1 MREII
6 IKKDMKKKALFTA
19 VLALAAAP
27 LFESGAQAQ
36 IVMTMEQAL
45 EYSAQNNPDLIN
57 SRMSMERYEQ
67 NLIAQRASLKSRFSL
82 NLQPL
87 TYSQSRQFDS
97 RYSDWYTNRSL
108 SSSGTFSISQPII
121 WTDATLSL
129 NNNLSWQNNE
139 SSIGGITNSNRAFS
153 NSLYLSLTQPI
164 FTYNRT
170 KMNMR
175 QIEMNYENARISYAL
190 QLLNVERNITS
201 QFYSLFTS
209 QQNLEISEKELENAE
224 KNFNIIKD
232 KVEADLI
239 TKDEYYQAELNLAQS
254 RSSLENQR
262 VSLEN
267 AKDNFKQALG
277 IPLDQ
282 DIMVVCDIEAEPVFV
297 DQAKALESATTTRLE
312 LRQREISRE
321 QQEMSMIQ
329 VKDNDS
335 FSGNISLS
343 LGVMGDDPDFPNIY
357 DNPTNNPRVAISFS
371 VPIFDWGARKARI
384 KAAEIERKMFELSA
398 EEELKSIEMNVRS
411 TCRSLDNLLGQISIA
426 EQSQK
431 NAQLTYD
438 LNEERYR
445 NGELTGMQMN
455 QFQTQLSNSKM
466 SYTQA
471 IINYK
476 VQLLNLKILTLY
488 DFEKDEPVVPITY
501 DSNKK

>member
-1 MREII
+1 MTVV
-6 IKKDMKKKALFTA
+6 MALTTA
-19 VLALAAAP
+19 SVPGTDAR
-27 LFESGAQAQ
+27 AQ
-36 IVMTMEQAL
+36 IVLTMEDAL
-45 EYSAQNNPDLIN
+45 EYSSLHNPDLIN

-67 NLIAQRASLKSRFSL
+67 NLIAQKASLKSRFSL
-82 NLQPL
+82 NLQPI
-87 TYSQSRQFDS
+87 TFSQSRQFDN
-97 RYSDWYTNRSL
+97 RFSDWYTNRSL

-129 NNNLSWQNNE
+129 NNSLSWQRNE
-139 SSIGGITNSNRAFS
+139 SSINGGTSNQAFS

-170 KMNMR
+170 KMNLR

-201 QFYSLFTS
+201 QFYSLFMS
-209 QQNLEISEKELENAE
+209 QQNLEISESELENAE

-232 KVEADLI
+232 KVEADLV

-277 IPLDQ
+277 IPLDE
-282 DIMVVCDIEAEPVFV
+282 DIRVVCDVEAEPVLVSF
-297 DQAKALESATTTRLE
+297 DKALESATTTRLE

-343 LGVMGDDPDFPNIY
+343 LGVMGDDPDFPHIY
-357 DNPTNNPRVAISFS
+357 DNPTNNPRVSVSFS

-411 TCRSLDNLLGQISIA
+411 TCRSLDNLLGQIAIA

-476 VQLLNLKILTLY
+476 VQLLNIKILTLY
-488 DFEKDEPVVPITY
+488 DFEKDAPVVPITY
-501 DSNKK
+501 DRNNK

>member
-1 MREII
+1 M
-6 IKKDMKKKALFTA
+6 IKRTLLITA
-19 VLALAAAP
+19 VMALAALPA
-27 LFESGAQAQ
+27 FETGASAQ
-36 IVMTMEQAL
+36 IVLTMEQAL
-45 EYSAQNNPDLIN
+45 EYSAQHNPDLIN

-82 NLQPL
+82 NLQPIS
-87 TYSQSRQFDS
+87 YSQSRQFDS

-129 NNNLSWQNNE
+129 NNSLSWQNNE
-139 SSIGGITNSNRAFS
+139 SSIGGTTNSNRAFS
-153 NSLYLSLTQPI
+153 NSLYLSLNQPL

-190 QLLNVERNITS
+190 QMLNVERNITS
-201 QFYSLFTS
+201 QFYSLFMS
-209 QQNLEISEKELENAE
+209 QQNLEISESELENAE
-224 KNFNIIKD
+224 RNFNIIKD
-232 KVEADLI
+232 KVEADLT

-277 IPLDQ
+277 IPLEE
-282 DIMVVCDIEAEPVFV
+282 DIRVVCDIEADPVYV
-297 DQAKALESATTTRLE
+297 DPERALESAMSSRLE

-321 QQEMSMIQ
+321 QQEMSMVQ

-335 FSGNISLS
+335 FSGNLSLS
-343 LGVMGDDPDFPNIY
+343 LGIMGDDPEFPHIY
-357 DNPTNNPRVAISFS
+357 DNPTNNPRVAVSFS

-411 TCRSLDNLLGQISIA
+411 TCRSLDNLIGQISIA
-426 EQSQK
+426 EQSQR

-445 NGELTGMQMN
+445 NGELTGLQMN
-455 QFQTQLSNSKM
+455 QFQNQLSNSKM

-476 VQLLNLKILTLY
+476 VQLLNIKILTLY

-501 DSNKK
+501 EQKNN

>member
-1 MREII
+1 
-6 IKKDMKKKALFTA
+6 MKKKKTALMTA
-19 VLALAAAP
+19 VLALAASA
-27 LFESGAQAQ
+27 FGTGTQAQ
-36 IVMTMEQAL
+36 IIMTMEQAL
-45 EYSAQNNPDLIN
+45 EYSAEHNPDLIN

-67 NLIAQRASLKSRFSL
+67 NLIAQKASLKSRFSL

-87 TYSQSRQFDS
+87 SYSQSRQFDS
-97 RYSDWYTNRSL
+97 RFSDWYTNRSL

-139 SSIGGITNSNRAFS
+139 SSVGGNTNSNRAFS
-153 NSLYLSLTQPI
+153 NSLYLSLNQPI

-170 KMNMR
+170 KMNLR

-201 QFYSLFTS
+201 QFYSLFMA

-232 KVEADLI
+232 KVEADLV
-239 TKDEYYQAELNLAQS
+239 TKDEYYQAQVNLAQS

-267 AKDNFKQALG
+267 SKDNFKQALG
-277 IPLDQ
+277 IPLEE
-282 DIMVVCDIEAEPVFV
+282 DIVVVCDVEADPVFV
-297 DQAKALESATTTRLE
+297 DFDKALESATTTRLE
-312 LRQREISRE
+312 LRQRQISRE

-329 VKDNDS
+329 IKDNDS

-343 LGVMGDDPDFPNIY
+343 VGVMGDDPQFPHIY

-384 KAAEIERKMFELSA
+384 KAAEIERKMFELNA
-398 EEELKSIEMNVRS
+398 EEELKSIEINVRS

-426 EQSQK
+426 EQSEK

-466 SYTQA
+466 SHMQA

-476 VQLLNLKILTLY
+476 VQLLNIKILTLY

-501 DSNKK
+501 EKDDSKKSKK

>member
-1 MREII
+1 
-6 IKKDMKKKALFTA
+6 MKKRKTVIGA
-19 VLALAAAP
+19 VLALAVTW
-27 LFESGAQAQ
+27 LFATDAQAQ
-36 IVMTMEQAL
+36 IVMTMEEAL
-45 EYSAQNNPDLIN
+45 QYSAEHNPDLIN

-82 NLQPL
+82 NLTPVS
-87 TYSQSRQFDS
+87 YSQSRQFDS
-97 RYSDWYTNRSL
+97 RFSDWYTNRSL

-129 NNNLSWQNNE
+129 NNSLSWQNNQ
-139 SSIGGITNSNRAFS
+139 STIGGTTNSNRAFS
-153 NSLYLSLTQPI
+153 NSLYLSLTQPL

-190 QLLNVERNITS
+190 QRLNVERNITS
-201 QFYSLFTS
+201 QFYSLFMS
-209 QQNLEISEKELENAE
+209 QQNLAISESELENAE
-224 KNFNIIKD
+224 RNFNIIKD
-232 KVEADLI
+232 KVEADLT

-267 AKDNFKQALG
+267 AKDNFKQVLG
-277 IPLDQ
+277 IPLEE
-282 DIMVVCDIEAEPVFV
+282 DIIVVCDIEAEPVYV
-297 DQAKALESATTTRLE
+297 DFDKALESAMTTRLE
-312 LRQREISRE
+312 LRQRQISRE
-321 QQEMSMIQ
+321 QQEMSLIQ

-335 FSGNISLS
+335 FNGSISLS
-343 LGVMGDDPDFPNIY
+343 LGIMGDNPEFNHLY
-357 DNPTNNPRVAISFS
+357 DNPTNNPRVSVSFS
-371 VPIFDWGARKARI
+371 VPLYDWGARKARI
-384 KAAEIERKMFELSA
+384 KAAEIGKQIFELNA

-411 TCRSLDNLLGQISIA
+411 TCRSLDNLVGQISIA
-426 EQSQK
+426 EQSQR

-445 NGELTGMQMN
+445 NGELTGLQMN
-455 QFQTQLSNSKM
+455 QFQNQLSNSKM

-476 VQLLNLKILTLY
+476 VQLLNIKVLTLY
-488 DFEKDEPVVPITY
+488 DFEKDEPVVPIVY
-501 DSNKK
+501 EQSNEKNKKK

>member
-1 MREII
+1 M
-6 IKKDMKKKALFTA
+6 TA
-19 VLALAAAP
+19 VMALTTASVPRTDAR
-27 LFESGAQAQ
+27 AQ
-36 IVMTMEQAL
+36 IVLTMEDAL
-45 EYSAQNNPDLIN
+45 EYSSLHNPDLIN

-67 NLIAQRASLKSRFSL
+67 NLIAQKASLKSRFSL
-82 NLQPL
+82 NLQPI
-87 TYSQSRQFDS
+87 TFSQSRQFDN
-97 RYSDWYTNRSL
+97 RFSDWYTNRSL

-129 NNNLSWQNNE
+129 NNSLSWQRNE
-139 SSIGGITNSNRAFS
+139 SSINGGTSNQAFS

-170 KMNMR
+170 KMNLR

-201 QFYSLFTS
+201 QFYSLFMS
-209 QQNLEISEKELENAE
+209 QQNLEISESELENAE

-232 KVEADLI
+232 KVEADLV

-277 IPLDQ
+277 IPLDE
-282 DIMVVCDIEAEPVFV
+282 DIRVVCDVEAEPVLVSF
-297 DQAKALESATTTRLE
+297 DKALESATTTRLE

-343 LGVMGDDPDFPNIY
+343 LGVMGDDPDFPHIY
-357 DNPTNNPRVAISFS
+357 DNPTNNPRVSVSFS

-411 TCRSLDNLLGQISIA
+411 TCRSLDNLLGQIAIA

-476 VQLLNLKILTLY
+476 VQLLNIKILTLY

-501 DSNKK
+501 EENNKKKK

>member
-1 MREII
+1 M
-6 IKKDMKKKALFTA
+6 IKQKLFVTA
-19 VLALAAAP
+19 VMGLAAA
-27 LFESGAQAQ
+27 LVFETGAQAQ

-45 EYSAQNNPDLIN
+45 EYSAEHNPDLIN

-82 NLQPL
+82 NLEPFS
-87 TYSQSRQFDS
+87 YSQSRQFDS

-129 NNNLSWQNNE
+129 NNSLSWQINE
-139 SSIGGITNSNRAFS
+139 SAIGGTTNSNRAFS
-153 NSLYLSLTQPI
+153 NRLYLSLNQPI

-190 QLLNVERNITS
+190 QMLNVERNITS
-201 QFYSLFTS
+201 QFYSLFMS
-209 QQNLEISEKELENAE
+209 QQNLEISESELENAE
-224 KNFNIIKD
+224 RNFNIIKD
-232 KVEADLI
+232 KVEADLT

-267 AKDNFKQALG
+267 AKDNFKQVLG
-277 IPLDQ
+277 IPLDE
-282 DIMVVCDIEAEPVFV
+282 DIIVVCDIEAEPVYV
-297 DQAKALESATTTRLE
+297 DPEKALESAMSSRLE

-321 QQEMSMIQ
+321 QQEMSMVQ

-343 LGVMGDDPDFPNIY
+343 LGIMGDDPEFNHMY

-398 EEELKSIEMNVRS
+398 DEELKSIEMNVRS
-411 TCRSLDNLLGQISIA
+411 TCRSLDNLVGQISIA
-426 EQSQK
+426 EQSQR

-445 NGELTGMQMN
+445 NGELTGLQMN
-455 QFQTQLSNSKM
+455 QFQNQLSNSKM

-476 VQLLNLKILTLY
+476 VQLLNIKILTLY
-488 DFEKDEPVVPITY
+488 DFEKDAPVVPMTY
-501 DSNKK
+501 DQNENK

>member
-1 MREII
+1 M
-6 IKKDMKKKALFTA
+6 IKRDLFKKA
-19 VLALAAAP
+19 VLVLAAATA
-27 LFESGAQAQ
+27 FETGAQAQ

-45 EYSAQNNPDLIN
+45 EYSAQHNPDLIN

-67 NLIAQRASLKSRFSL
+67 NLIAQKASLKSRFSL
-82 NLQPL
+82 NLEPL
-87 TYSQSRQFDS
+87 SYSQSRQFDS

-129 NNNLSWQNNE
+129 NNSLSWQNNE
-139 SSIGGITNSNRAFS
+139 SSIGGNTNSNRAFS
-153 NSLYLSLTQPI
+153 NRLYLSLTQPI
-164 FTYNRT
+164 FTYNKT

-190 QLLNVERNITS
+190 QMLNVERNITS
-201 QFYSLFTS
+201 QFYSLFVS
-209 QQNLEISEKELENAE
+209 QQNLAISESELENAE

-232 KVEADLI
+232 KVEADLV

-277 IPLDQ
+277 IPLEE
-282 DIMVVCDIEAEPVFV
+282 DIIVVCDIEADPVYV
-297 DQAKALESATTTRLE
+297 DINKALESATTTRLE
-312 LRQREISRE
+312 LRQRQISRE
-321 QQEMSMIQ
+321 QQEMSMVQ

-335 FSGNISLS
+335 FNGNISLS
-343 LGVMGDDPDFPNIY
+343 LGIMGDSEDFNHVY
-357 DNPTNNPRVAISFS
+357 DNPTNNPRIAISFS

-476 VQLLNLKILTLY
+476 VQLLNIKILTLY

-501 DSNKK
+501 EETKDKKKK

>member
-1 MREII
+1 M
-6 IKKDMKKKALFTA
+6 IKKKHLLITA
-19 VLALAAAP
+19 VLAFTSATA
-27 LFESGAQAQ
+27 FETGARAQ
-36 IVMTMEQAL
+36 MVLTMEQAL
-45 EYSAQNNPDLIN
+45 EYSAEHNPDLIN

-67 NLIAQRASLKSRFSL
+67 NLIAQKASLKSRFSL
-82 NLQPL
+82 NLEPFS
-87 TYSQSRQFDS
+87 YSQSRQFDS

-129 NNNLSWQNNE
+129 NNSLSWQNNE
-139 SSIGGITNSNRAFS
+139 STVGGNTNTNRAFS
-153 NSLYLSLTQPI
+153 NRLYLSLNQPI

-190 QLLNVERNITS
+190 QMLNVERNITS
-201 QFYSLFTS
+201 QFYSLFMS
-209 QQNLEISEKELENAE
+209 QQNLAISESELENDE
-224 KNFNIIKD
+224 RNFNIIKD
-232 KVEADLI
+232 KVEADLT

-277 IPLDQ
+277 IPLDE
-282 DIMVVCDIEAEPVFV
+282 DIIVVCDIEAEPVFV
-297 DQAKALESATTTRLE
+297 DPEKALESAMSYRLE

-343 LGVMGDDPDFPNIY
+343 LGIMGDDPEFNHMY
-357 DNPTNNPRVAISFS
+357 DNPTNNPRVAVSFS

-411 TCRSLDNLLGQISIA
+411 TCRSLDNLVGQISIA
-426 EQSQK
+426 EQSQR

-445 NGELTGMQMN
+445 NGELMGLQMSQGQN
-455 QFQTQLSNSKM
+455 QL
-466 SYTQA
+466 
-471 IINYK
+471 
-476 VQLLNLKILTLY
+476 
-488 DFEKDEPVVPITY
+488 
-501 DSNKK
+501 

>member
-1 MREII
+1 M
-6 IKKDMKKKALFTA
+6 IKKTLLITAL
-19 VLALAAAP
+19 LALGPA
-27 LFESGAQAQ
+27 FHTGARAQ

-45 EYSAQNNPDLIN
+45 AYSAEHNPDLIN

-82 NLQPL
+82 NLSPL

-129 NNNLSWQNNE
+129 NNSLSWQDNE
-139 SSIGGITNSNRAFS
+139 STIGGTTNNNRSFSNRL
-153 NSLYLSLTQPI
+153 NLSLNQPI

-190 QLLNVERNITS
+190 QMLNVERNITS
-201 QFYSLFTS
+201 QFYNLFMA
-209 QQNLEISEKELENAE
+209 QQNLEIRESELANAE
-224 KNFNIIKD
+224 RNFNIIKD
-232 KVEADLI
+232 KVEADLA
-239 TKDEYYQAELNLAQS
+239 TKDEYYQAEVNLAQS
-254 RSSLENQR
+254 RSTVENQR
-262 VSLEN
+262 VNLEN
-267 AKDNFKQALG
+267 SKDNFKQSLG
-277 IPLDQ
+277 IPLDE
-282 DIMVVCDIEAEPVFV
+282 DIKVECDVEAIAVLVNF
-297 DQAKALESATTTRLE
+297 DKALQSAMSSRLE

-343 LGVMGDDPDFPNIY
+343 LGIMGDDPSFPNIY
-357 DNPTNNPRVAISFS
+357 DNPTNNPRVAVTFS
-371 VPIFDWGARKARI
+371 VPLYDWGARKARI
-384 KAAEIERKMFELSA
+384 KAAEIERKMFELNA
-398 EEELKSIEMNVRS
+398 EEELKSIEMNLRS
-411 TCRSLDNLLGQISIA
+411 TCRSLDNLLNQISIA

-431 NAQLTYD
+431 NAQMTYD

-476 VQLLNLKILTLY
+476 VQLLNIKILTLY

-501 DSNKK
+501 EQNNNKK

>member
-1 MREII
+1 MTRKRFLI
-6 IKKDMKKKALFTA
+6 TA
-19 VLALAAAP
+19 VLLASVP
-27 LFESGAQAQ
+27 VFYTGAQAQ
-36 IVMTMEQAL
+36 IIMTMEQAL
-45 EYSAQNNPDLIN
+45 QYSEEHNPDLIN

-82 NLQPL
+82 NLTPVS
-87 TYSQSRQFDS
+87 YSQSRQFDS
-97 RYSDWYTNRSL
+97 RFSDWYTNRSL

-129 NNNLSWQNNE
+129 NNSLSWQNNE
-139 SSIGGITNSNRAFS
+139 STISGTTNSNRAFS
-153 NSLYLSLTQPI
+153 NSLYLSLNQPI

-170 KMNMR
+170 KMNLR

-201 QFYSLFTS
+201 QFYSLFTA

-224 KNFNIIKD
+224 KNFNIIND
-232 KVEADLI
+232 KVEADLV

-267 AKDNFKQALG
+267 SKDNFKQALG
-277 IPLDQ
+277 IPLEE
-282 DIMVVCDIEAEPVFV
+282 DIMVVCDIEAEPVYV
-297 DQAKALESATTTRLE
+297 DFEKALESATTTRLE
-312 LRQREISRE
+312 LRQRQISRE

-343 LGVMGDDPDFPNIY
+343 VGIMGDDPELPHVY
-357 DNPTNNPRVAISFS
+357 DNPTNNPRVAVTFS

-476 VQLLNLKILTLY
+476 VQLLNIKILTLY

-501 DSNKK
+501 EQSTDKKK

>member
-1 MREII
+1 
-6 IKKDMKKKALFTA
+6 MKKKKTALMTA
-19 VLALAAAP
+19 VLALAASV
-27 LFESGAQAQ
+27 FGTGTQAQ
-36 IVMTMEQAL
+36 IIMTMEQAL
-45 EYSAQNNPDLIN
+45 EYSAEHNPDLIN

-67 NLIAQRASLKSRFSL
+67 NLIAQKASLKSRFSL

-87 TYSQSRQFDS
+87 SYSQSRQFDS
-97 RYSDWYTNRSL
+97 RFSDWYTNRSL

-139 SSIGGITNSNRAFS
+139 SSVGGNTNSNRAFS
-153 NSLYLSLTQPI
+153 NSLYLSLNQPI

-170 KMNMR
+170 KMNLR

-201 QFYSLFTS
+201 QFYSLFMA

-232 KVEADLI
+232 KVEADLV
-239 TKDEYYQAELNLAQS
+239 TKDEYYQAQVNLAQS

-267 AKDNFKQALG
+267 SKDNFKQALG
-277 IPLDQ
+277 IPLEE
-282 DIMVVCDIEAEPVFV
+282 DIVVVCDVEADPVFV
-297 DQAKALESATTTRLE
+297 DFDKALESATTTRLE
-312 LRQREISRE
+312 LRQRQISRE

-329 VKDNDS
+329 IKDNDS

-343 LGVMGDDPDFPNIY
+343 VGVMGDDPQFPHIY

-384 KAAEIERKMFELSA
+384 KAAEIERKMFELNA
-398 EEELKSIEMNVRS
+398 EEELKSIEINVRS

-426 EQSQK
+426 EQSEK

-466 SYTQA
+466 SHMQA

-476 VQLLNLKILTLY
+476 VQLLNIKILTLY

-501 DSNKK
+501 EKDDSKKSKK

>member
-1 MREII
+1 M
-6 IKKDMKKKALFTA
+6 IKRHLLKTA
-19 VLALAAAP
+19 VLVFTAATA
-27 LFESGAQAQ
+27 FGTGAQAQ

-45 EYSAQNNPDLIN
+45 EYSAQHNPDLIN

-67 NLIAQRASLKSRFSL
+67 NLIAQKASLKSRFSL
-82 NLQPL
+82 NLEPL
-87 TYSQSRQFDS
+87 SYSQSRQFDS

-129 NNNLSWQNNE
+129 NNSLSWQNNE
-139 SSIGGITNSNRAFS
+139 SSIGGNTNSNRAFS
-153 NSLYLSLTQPI
+153 NRLYLSLTQPI
-164 FTYNRT
+164 FTYNKT

-190 QLLNVERNITS
+190 QMLNVERNITS
-201 QFYSLFTS
+201 QFYSLFVS
-209 QQNLEISEKELENAE
+209 QQNLAISESELENAE

-232 KVEADLI
+232 KVDADLV

-277 IPLDQ
+277 IPLEE
-282 DIMVVCDIEAEPVFV
+282 DIIVVCDIEADPVYV
-297 DQAKALESATTTRLE
+297 DINKALESATTTRLE
-312 LRQREISRE
+312 LRQRQISRE
-321 QQEMSMIQ
+321 QQEMSMVQ

-343 LGVMGDDPDFPNIY
+343 LGIMGDSEDFNHVY

-488 DFEKDEPVVPITY
+488 DFEKDEPVAPMTY
-501 DSNKK
+501 EQNNDKKKK

>member
-121 WTDATLSL
+121 WTDAT
-129 NNNLSWQNNE
+129 SWQNNE

>member
-1 MREII
+1 M
-6 IKKDMKKKALFTA
+6 
-19 VLALAAAP
+19 
-27 LFESGAQAQ
+27 
-36 IVMTMEQAL
+36 
-45 EYSAQNNPDLIN
+45 
-57 SRMSMERYEQ
+57 
-67 NLIAQRASLKSRFSL
+67 NL
-82 NLQPL
+82 
-87 TYSQSRQFDS
+87 
-97 RYSDWYTNRSL
+97 
-108 SSSGTFSISQPII
+108 
-121 WTDATLSL
+121 
-129 NNNLSWQNNE
+129 
-139 SSIGGITNSNRAFS
+139 
-153 NSLYLSLTQPI
+153 
-164 FTYNRT
+164 
-170 KMNMR
+170 R

-201 QFYSLFTS
+201 QFYNLFVA
-209 QQNLEISEKELENAE
+209 QQNLAISESELENAE

-232 KVEADLI
+232 KVEADLV

-267 AKDNFKQALG
+267 SKDNFKQTLG
-277 IPLDQ
+277 IPLDE
-282 DIMVVCDIEAEPVFV
+282 DIMVVCDIEAEPVIV
-297 DQAKALESATTTRLE
+297 DFNKALESATTTRLE
-312 LRQREISRE
+312 LRQRQISRE
-321 QQEMSMIQ
+321 NQEMSMIQ

-343 LGVMGDDPDFPNIY
+343 LGVMGDDTDFNHLY
-357 DNPTNNPRVAISFS
+357 DNPTNNPRVSISFS

-384 KAAEIERKMFELSA
+384 KAQEIGRKMFELSA
-398 EEELKSIEMNVRS
+398 DEELKSIEMNVRS
-411 TCRSLDNLLGQISIA
+411 TCRSLDNLVEQISIA
-426 EQSQK
+426 EQSQR

-488 DFEKDEPVVPITY
+488 DFEKNEPVTPITY
-501 DSNKK
+501 EQNKDKKKK

>member
-1 MREII
+1 M
-6 IKKDMKKKALFTA
+6 TA
-19 VLALAAAP
+19 VMALTTASVPGTDAR
-27 LFESGAQAQ
+27 AQ
-36 IVMTMEQAL
+36 IVLTMEDAL
-45 EYSAQNNPDLIN
+45 EYSSLHNPDLIN

-67 NLIAQRASLKSRFSL
+67 NLIAQKASLKSRFSL
-82 NLQPL
+82 NLQPI
-87 TYSQSRQFDS
+87 TFSQSRQFDN
-97 RYSDWYTNRSL
+97 RFSDWYTNRSL

-129 NNNLSWQNNE
+129 NNSLSWQRNE
-139 SSIGGITNSNRAFS
+139 SSINGGTSNQAFS

-170 KMNMR
+170 KMNLR

-201 QFYSLFTS
+201 QFYSLFMS
-209 QQNLEISEKELENAE
+209 QQNLEISESELENAE

-232 KVEADLI
+232 KVEADLV

-277 IPLDQ
+277 IPLDE
-282 DIMVVCDIEAEPVFV
+282 DIRVVCDVEAEPVLVSF
-297 DQAKALESATTTRLE
+297 DKALESATTTRLE

-343 LGVMGDDPDFPNIY
+343 LGVMGDDPDFPHIY
-357 DNPTNNPRVAISFS
+357 DNPTNNPRVSVSFS

-411 TCRSLDNLLGQISIA
+411 TCRSLDNLLGQIAIA

-476 VQLLNLKILTLY
+476 VQLLNIKILTLY
-488 DFEKDEPVVPITY
+488 DFEKDAPVVPITY
-501 DSNKK
+501 DRNNK

>member
-1 MREII
+1 M
-6 IKKDMKKKALFTA
+6 IKKQSLITA
-19 VLALAAAP
+19 IVVLGLTAS
-27 LFESGAQAQ
+27 FGTGAKAQ
-36 IVMTMEQAL
+36 IVLTMEQAL
-45 EYSAQNNPDLIN
+45 EYSAEHNPELKN

-67 NLIAQRASLKSRFSL
+67 NLIAQKASLKSRFSL

-87 TYSQSRQFDS
+87 SYSQSRQFDS

-129 NNNLSWQNNE
+129 NNNLSWQSNE
-139 SSIGGITNSNRAFS
+139 STVGGKTNTNRAFS
-153 NSLYLSLTQPI
+153 NSLYLSLNQPL

-190 QLLNVERNITS
+190 QRLNVERNITS
-201 QFYSLFTS
+201 QFYSLFMS
-209 QQNLEISEKELENAE
+209 QQNLAISESELENAE
-224 KNFNIIKD
+224 RNFNIIKD
-232 KVEADLI
+232 KVEADLT

-267 AKDNFKQALG
+267 AKDNFKQVLG
-277 IPLDQ
+277 IPLEE
-282 DIMVVCDIEAEPVFV
+282 DIVVVCDIEAEPVIV
-297 DQAKALESATTTRLE
+297 DFDKALESALTTRLE
-312 LRQREISRE
+312 LRQRQISRE

-343 LGVMGDDPDFPNIY
+343 LGIMGDDPEFNHVY
-357 DNPTNNPRVAISFS
+357 DNPTNNPRVSVSFS
-371 VPIFDWGARKARI
+371 VPLYDWGARKARI
-384 KAAEIERKMFELSA
+384 KAAEIERNMFELSA

-411 TCRSLDNLLGQISIA
+411 TCRSLDNLVGQISIA
-426 EQSQK
+426 EQSQR

-445 NGELTGMQMN
+445 NGELTGLQMN
-455 QFQTQLSNSKM
+455 QFQNQLSNSKM

-476 VQLLNLKILTLY
+476 VQLLNIKILTLY
-488 DFEKDEPVVPITY
+488 DFEKNEPVVPITY
-501 DSNKK
+501 EQSNKKNKKK

>member
-1 MREII
+1 MTRL
-6 IKKDMKKKALFTA
+6 KLLFAT
-19 VLALAAAP
+19 VIALAPVMKA
-27 LFESGAQAQ
+27 GAQEQ

-45 EYSAQNNPDLIN
+45 EYSAEHNPDLIN

-82 NLQPL
+82 NLEPL
-87 TYSQSRQFDS
+87 SYSQSRQFDS

-129 NNNLSWQNNE
+129 NNSLSWQDNE
-139 SSIGGITNSNRAFS
+139 STIGGKTNSNKAFS
-153 NSLYLSLTQPI
+153 NRLYLSLNQPI

-190 QLLNVERNITS
+190 QMLNVERNITS
-201 QFYSLFTS
+201 QFYSLFMS
-209 QQNLEISEKELENAE
+209 QQNLEISESELENAE
-224 KNFNIIKD
+224 RNFNIIKD
-232 KVEADLI
+232 KVEADI
-239 TKDEYYQAELNLAQS
+239 ATKDEYYQAELNLAQS

-277 IPLDQ
+277 IPLEA
-282 DIMVVCDIEAEPVFV
+282 DIRVVCDVDADPVYV
-297 DQAKALESATTTRLE
+297 DFEKALESATTTRLE
-312 LRQREISRE
+312 LRQRQISRE

-343 LGVMGDDPDFPNIY
+343 LGIMGDDPSFPNIY

-398 EEELKSIEMNVRS
+398 EEELKSIEMNV
-411 TCRSLDNLLGQISIA
+411 
-426 EQSQK
+426 
-431 NAQLTYD
+431 
-438 LNEERYR
+438 
-445 NGELTGMQMN
+445 
-455 QFQTQLSNSKM
+455 
-466 SYTQA
+466 
-471 IINYK
+471 
-476 VQLLNLKILTLY
+476 
-488 DFEKDEPVVPITY
+488 
-501 DSNKK
+501 

>member
-1 MREII
+1 MR
-6 IKKDMKKKALFTA
+6 KRFLKTA
-19 VLALAAAP
+19 VLALSA
-27 LFESGAQAQ
+27 LTVFETGSGAQ
-36 IVMTMEQAL
+36 IVLTMEQAL
-45 EYSAQNNPDLIN
+45 EYSAQHNPDLIN
-57 SRMSMERYEQ
+57 SRLSMEQYEQ
-67 NLIAQRASLKSRFSL
+67 NLIAQKASLKSRFSL

-129 NNNLSWQNNE
+129 NNSLSWQNNE
-139 SSIGGITNSNRAFS
+139 SSIAGKTNSNRAFS

-170 KMNMR
+170 KMNLR

-201 QFYSLFTS
+201 QFYNLFVA
-209 QQNLEISEKELENAE
+209 QQNLAISESELENAE

-232 KVEADLI
+232 KVEADLV

-267 AKDNFKQALG
+267 SKDNFKQTLG
-277 IPLDQ
+277 IPLDE
-282 DIMVVCDIEAEPVFV
+282 DIMVVCDIEAEPVIV
-297 DQAKALESATTTRLE
+297 DFNKALESATTTRLE
-312 LRQREISRE
+312 LRQRQISRE
-321 QQEMSMIQ
+321 NQEMTMIQ

-343 LGVMGDDPDFPNIY
+343 LGVMGDDTDFNHLY
-357 DNPTNNPRVAISFS
+357 DNPTNNPRVSISFS

-384 KAAEIERKMFELSA
+384 KAQEIGRKMFELSA
-398 EEELKSIEMNVRS
+398 DEELKSIEMNVRS
-411 TCRSLDNLLGQISIA
+411 TCRSLDNLVEQISIA
-426 EQSQK
+426 EQSQR

-488 DFEKDEPVVPITY
+488 DFEKNEPVTPITY
-501 DSNKK
+501 EQNKDKKKK

>member
-1 MREII
+1 MTAI
-6 IKKDMKKKALFTA
+6 MALTTA
-19 VLALAAAP
+19 SVPGTDAR
-27 LFESGAQAQ
+27 AQ
-36 IVMTMEQAL
+36 IVLTMEDAL
-45 EYSAQNNPDLIN
+45 EYSSLHNPDLIN

-67 NLIAQRASLKSRFSL
+67 NLIAQKASLKSRFSL
-82 NLQPL
+82 NLQPI
-87 TYSQSRQFDS
+87 TFSQSRQFDN
-97 RYSDWYTNRSL
+97 RFSDWYTNRSL

-129 NNNLSWQNNE
+129 NNSLSWQRNE
-139 SSIGGITNSNRAFS
+139 SSINGGTSNQAFS

-170 KMNMR
+170 KMNLR

-201 QFYSLFTS
+201 QFYSLFMS
-209 QQNLEISEKELENAE
+209 QQNLEISESELENAE

-232 KVEADLI
+232 KVEADLV

-277 IPLDQ
+277 IPLDE
-282 DIMVVCDIEAEPVFV
+282 DIRVVCDVEAEPVLVSF
-297 DQAKALESATTTRLE
+297 DKALESATTTRLE

-343 LGVMGDDPDFPNIY
+343 LGVMGDDPDFPHIY
-357 DNPTNNPRVAISFS
+357 DNPTNNPRVSVSFS

-411 TCRSLDNLLGQISIA
+411 TCRSLDNLLGQIAIA

-476 VQLLNLKILTLY
+476 VQLLNIKILTLY
-488 DFEKDEPVVPITY
+488 DFEKDAPVVPITY
-501 DSNKK
+501 DRNNK

>member
-1 MREII
+1 M
-6 IKKDMKKKALFTA
+6 IKKKLLITA
-19 VLALAAAP
+19 ILAIG
-27 LFESGAQAQ
+27 GAQAFDSGACAQ
-36 IVMTMEQAL
+36 IVLTMEQAL
-45 EYSAQNNPDLIN
+45 EYCAEHNPDLIN
-57 SRMSMERYEQ
+57 SRLSMERYEQ

-82 NLQPL
+82 NLEPIS
-87 TYSQSRQFDS
+87 YSQSRQFDS

-108 SSSGTFSISQPII
+108 SSSGTFSVSQPII

-129 NNNLSWQNNE
+129 NNSLSWQNNE
-139 SSIGGITNSNRAFS
+139 STIGGTTNSNRAFS
-153 NSLYLSLTQPI
+153 NRLYLSLTQPI

-190 QLLNVERNITS
+190 QMLNVERNITS
-201 QFYSLFTS
+201 QFYSLFMS
-209 QQNLEISEKELENAE
+209 QQNLEISELELENAE

-232 KVEADLI
+232 KVDADLV

-267 AKDNFKQALG
+267 SKDNFKQALG
-277 IPLDQ
+277 IPLEE
-282 DIMVVCDIEAEPVFV
+282 DIRVVCDVEAEPVYV
-297 DQAKALESATTTRLE
+297 DFDKALESATTTRLE
-312 LRQREISRE
+312 LRQRQISRE
-321 QQEMSMIQ
+321 QQEMSMVQ

-343 LGVMGDDPDFPNIY
+343 LGIMGDDPEFPHIY
-357 DNPTNNPRVAISFS
+357 DNPTNNPRVAVSFS

-455 QFQTQLSNSKM
+455 QFQNQLSNSKM

-476 VQLLNLKILTLY
+476 VQLLNIKILTLY
-488 DFEKDEPVVPITY
+488 DFEKDEPVVPMTY
-501 DSNKK
+501 EQSTEKNKKK

>member
-1 MREII
+1 MR
-6 IKKDMKKKALFTA
+6 KRFLRTA
-19 VLALAAAP
+19 VLALAA
-27 LFESGAQAQ
+27 LTVFETGSRAQ
-36 IVMTMEQAL
+36 IVLTMEQAL
-45 EYSAQNNPDLIN
+45 EYSAQHNPDLIN
-57 SRMSMERYEQ
+57 SRLSMEQYEQ
-67 NLIAQRASLKSRFSL
+67 NLIAQKASLKSRFSL

-129 NNNLSWQNNE
+129 NNSLSWPNNE
-139 SSIGGITNSNRAFS
+139 SSIAGKTNSNRAFS

-170 KMNMR
+170 KMNLR

-201 QFYSLFTS
+201 QFYNLFVA
-209 QQNLEISEKELENAE
+209 QQNLAISESELENAE

-232 KVEADLI
+232 KVEADLV

-267 AKDNFKQALG
+267 SKDNFKQTLG
-277 IPLDQ
+277 IPLDE
-282 DIMVVCDIEAEPVFV
+282 DIMVVCDIEAEPVIV
-297 DQAKALESATTTRLE
+297 DFNKALESATTTRLE
-312 LRQREISRE
+312 LRQRQISRE
-321 QQEMSMIQ
+321 NQEMTMIQ

-343 LGVMGDDPDFPNIY
+343 LGVMGDDTDFNHLY
-357 DNPTNNPRVAISFS
+357 DNPTNNPRVSISFS

-384 KAAEIERKMFELSA
+384 KAQEIGRKMFELSA
-398 EEELKSIEMNVRS
+398 DEELKSIEMNVRS
-411 TCRSLDNLLGQISIA
+411 TCRSLDNLVEQISIA
-426 EQSQK
+426 EQSQR

-488 DFEKDEPVVPITY
+488 DFEKNEPVTPITY
-501 DSNKK
+501 EQNKDKKKK

>member
-1 MREII
+1 M
-6 IKKDMKKKALFTA
+6 IKKQSLITA
-19 VLALAAAP
+19 IVVLGLTAS
-27 LFESGAQAQ
+27 FGTGAKAQ
-36 IVMTMEQAL
+36 IVLTMEQAL
-45 EYSAQNNPDLIN
+45 EYSAEHNPELKN

-67 NLIAQRASLKSRFSL
+67 NLIAQKASLKSRFSL

-87 TYSQSRQFDS
+87 SYSQSRQFDS

-129 NNNLSWQNNE
+129 NNSLSWQNNE
-139 SSIGGITNSNRAFS
+139 STVGGNTNTNRAFS
-153 NSLYLSLTQPI
+153 NSLYLSLNQPL

-190 QLLNVERNITS
+190 QRLNVERNITS
-201 QFYSLFTS
+201 QFYSLFMS
-209 QQNLEISEKELENAE
+209 QQNLAISESELENAE
-224 KNFNIIKD
+224 RNFNIIKD
-232 KVEADLI
+232 KVEADLT

-267 AKDNFKQALG
+267 AKDNFKQVLG
-277 IPLDQ
+277 IPLEE
-282 DIMVVCDIEAEPVFV
+282 DIVVVCDIEAEPVIV
-297 DQAKALESATTTRLE
+297 DFDKALESALTTRLE
-312 LRQREISRE
+312 LRQRQISRE

-343 LGVMGDDPDFPNIY
+343 LGIMGDDPEFNHVY
-357 DNPTNNPRVAISFS
+357 DNPTNNPRVSVSFS
-371 VPIFDWGARKARI
+371 VPLYDWGARKARI
-384 KAAEIERKMFELSA
+384 KAAEIERNMFELSA

-411 TCRSLDNLLGQISIA
+411 TCRSLDNLVGQISIA
-426 EQSQK
+426 EQSQR

-445 NGELTGMQMN
+445 NGELTGLQMN
-455 QFQTQLSNSKM
+455 QFQNQLSNSKM

-476 VQLLNLKILTLY
+476 VQLLNIKILTLY
-488 DFEKDEPVVPITY
+488 DFEKNEPVVPITY
-501 DSNKK
+501 EQSNKKNKKK

>member
-1 MREII
+1 
-6 IKKDMKKKALFTA
+6 MKKKLLMTA
-19 VLALAAAP
+19 CLMFAASP
-27 LFESGAQAQ
+27 VFETIAQAQ
-36 IVMTMEQAL
+36 IIMTMEQAL
-45 EYSAQNNPDLIN
+45 EYSAEHNPDLIN

-67 NLIAQRASLKSRFSL
+67 NLIAQKASLKSRFSL
-82 NLQPL
+82 NLTPIS
-87 TYSQSRQFDS
+87 YSQSRQFDS
-97 RYSDWYTNRSL
+97 RFSDWYTNRSL

-129 NNNLSWQNNE
+129 NNSLSWQNNE
-139 SSIGGITNSNRAFS
+139 SSVGGTTNSNRTFS

-170 KMNMR
+170 KMNLR

-201 QFYSLFTS
+201 QFYSLFTA

-232 KVEADLI
+232 KVEADLV

-267 AKDNFKQALG
+267 SKDNFKQALG
-277 IPLDQ
+277 IPLEE
-282 DIMVVCDIEAEPVFV
+282 DIIVVCDIEAEPVFV
-297 DQAKALESATTTRLE
+297 DFNKALESATTTRLE
-312 LRQREISRE
+312 LRQRQISRE

-343 LGVMGDDPDFPNIY
+343 LGVMGDDPEFAHVY
-357 DNPTNNPRVAISFS
+357 DNPTNNPRVAVTFS

-398 EEELKSIEMNVRS
+398 DEELKSIEMNVRS

-501 DSNKK
+501 EDKSRKKNK

>member
-1 MREII
+1 M
-6 IKKDMKKKALFTA
+6 IKKKHLLVTA
-19 VLALAAAP
+19 VLALASATA
-27 LFESGAQAQ
+27 FETGAGAQ
-36 IVMTMEQAL
+36 IVLTMEQAL
-45 EYSAQNNPDLIN
+45 EYSAEHNPDLIN

-82 NLQPL
+82 NLEPFS
-87 TYSQSRQFDS
+87 YSQSRQFDS

-129 NNNLSWQNNE
+129 NNSLSWQNNE
-139 SSIGGITNSNRAFS
+139 STIGGTTNSNRAFS
-153 NSLYLSLTQPI
+153 NRLYLSLTQPI

-190 QLLNVERNITS
+190 QMLNVERNITS
-201 QFYSLFTS
+201 QFYSLFMS
-209 QQNLEISEKELENAE
+209 QQNLAISESELENAE
-224 KNFNIIKD
+224 RNFNIIKD
-232 KVEADLI
+232 KVEADLT

-267 AKDNFKQALG
+267 AKDNFKQVLG
-277 IPLDQ
+277 IPLDE
-282 DIMVVCDIEAEPVFV
+282 DIIVVCDIEAEPVYV
-297 DQAKALESATTTRLE
+297 DPQKALESAMSSRLE
-312 LRQREISRE
+312 LRQRQISRE

-343 LGVMGDDPDFPNIY
+343 LGIMGDDPEFNHVY

-371 VPIFDWGARKARI
+371 VPLFDWGARKARI

-411 TCRSLDNLLGQISIA
+411 TCRSLDNLVGQISIA
-426 EQSQK
+426 EQSQR

-445 NGELTGMQMN
+445 NGELTGLQMN
-455 QFQTQLSNSKM
+455 QFQNQLSNSKM

-476 VQLLNLKILTLY
+476 VQLLNIKILTLY
-488 DFEKDEPVVPITY
+488 DFEKDEAVVPITY
-501 DSNKK
+501 EQSTDNKKK

>member
-1 MREII
+1 M
-6 IKKDMKKKALFTA
+6 ALTTA
-19 VLALAAAP
+19 SVPGTDAR
-27 LFESGAQAQ
+27 AQ
-36 IVMTMEQAL
+36 IVLTMEDAL
-45 EYSAQNNPDLIN
+45 EYSSLHNPDLIN

-67 NLIAQRASLKSRFSL
+67 NLIAQKASLKSRFSL
-82 NLQPL
+82 NLQPI
-87 TYSQSRQFDS
+87 TFSQSRQFDN
-97 RYSDWYTNRSL
+97 RFSDWYTNRSL

-129 NNNLSWQNNE
+129 NNSLSWQRNE
-139 SSIGGITNSNRAFS
+139 SSINGGTSNQAFS

-170 KMNMR
+170 KMNLR

-201 QFYSLFTS
+201 QFYSLFMS
-209 QQNLEISEKELENAE
+209 QQNLEISESELENAE

-232 KVEADLI
+232 KVEADLV

-277 IPLDQ
+277 IPLDE
-282 DIMVVCDIEAEPVFV
+282 DIRVVCDVEAEPVLVSF
-297 DQAKALESATTTRLE
+297 DKALESATTTRLE

-343 LGVMGDDPDFPNIY
+343 LGVMGDDPDFPHIY
-357 DNPTNNPRVAISFS
+357 DNPTNNPRVSVSFS

-411 TCRSLDNLLGQISIA
+411 TCRSLDNLLGQIAIA

-476 VQLLNLKILTLY
+476 VQLLNIKILTLY
-488 DFEKDEPVVPITY
+488 DFEKDAPVVPITY
-501 DSNKK
+501 DRNNK

>member
-1 MREII
+1 M
-6 IKKDMKKKALFTA
+6 IKKHSLITA
-19 VLALAAAP
+19 IVVLGLATA
-27 LFESGAQAQ
+27 FGTGAKAQ
-36 IVMTMEQAL
+36 IVLTMEQAL
-45 EYSAQNNPDLIN
+45 EYSAEHNPELKN

-67 NLIAQRASLKSRFSL
+67 NLIAQKASLKSRFSL

-87 TYSQSRQFDS
+87 SYSQSRQFDS

-129 NNNLSWQNNE
+129 NNSLSWQNNE
-139 SSIGGITNSNRAFS
+139 STVGGKTNTNRAFS
-153 NSLYLSLTQPI
+153 NSLYLSLNQPL

-175 QIEMNYENARISYAL
+175 QIEMDYENARISYAL
-190 QLLNVERNITS
+190 QRLNVERNITS
-201 QFYSLFTS
+201 QFYSLFMS
-209 QQNLEISEKELENAE
+209 QQNLAISESELENAE
-224 KNFNIIKD
+224 RNFNIIKD
-232 KVEADLI
+232 KVEADLT

-267 AKDNFKQALG
+267 AKDNFKQVLG
-277 IPLDQ
+277 IPLEE
-282 DIMVVCDIEAEPVFV
+282 DIVVVCDIEAEPVIV
-297 DQAKALESATTTRLE
+297 DFDKALESALTTRLE
-312 LRQREISRE
+312 LRQRQISRE
-321 QQEMSMIQ
+321 QQEMSLIQ

-335 FSGNISLS
+335 FNGSISLS
-343 LGVMGDDPDFPNIY
+343 LGIMGDNQEFNHVY
-357 DNPTNNPRVAISFS
+357 DNPTNNPRVSVSFS
-371 VPIFDWGARKARI
+371 VPLYDWGARKARI
-384 KAAEIERKMFELSA
+384 KAAEIGKQIFELSA

-411 TCRSLDNLLGQISIA
+411 TCRSLDNLVGQISIA
-426 EQSQK
+426 EQSQR

-445 NGELTGMQMN
+445 NGELTGLQMN
-455 QFQTQLSNSKM
+455 QFQNQLSNSKM

-476 VQLLNLKILTLY
+476 VQLLNIKVLTLY
-488 DFEKDEPVVPITY
+488 DFEKNEPVVPITY
-501 DSNKK
+501 EQSNKKNKKK

>member
-1 MREII
+1 MTRKRFLI
-6 IKKDMKKKALFTA
+6 TA
-19 VLALAAAP
+19 VILASVP
-27 LFESGAQAQ
+27 VFYTGAQAQ
-36 IVMTMEQAL
+36 IIMTMEQAL
-45 EYSAQNNPDLIN
+45 QYSEEHNPDLIN

-82 NLQPL
+82 NLTPVS
-87 TYSQSRQFDS
+87 YSQSRQFDS
-97 RYSDWYTNRSL
+97 RFSDWYTNRSL

-129 NNNLSWQNNE
+129 NNSLSWQNNE
-139 SSIGGITNSNRAFS
+139 STISGTTNSNRAFS
-153 NSLYLSLTQPI
+153 NSLYLSLNQPI

-170 KMNMR
+170 KMNLR

-201 QFYSLFTS
+201 QFYSLFTA

-224 KNFNIIKD
+224 KNFNIIND
-232 KVEADLI
+232 KVEADLV

-267 AKDNFKQALG
+267 SKDNFKQALG
-277 IPLDQ
+277 IPLEE
-282 DIMVVCDIEAEPVFV
+282 DIMVVCDIEAEPVYV
-297 DQAKALESATTTRLE
+297 DFEKALESATTTRLE
-312 LRQREISRE
+312 LRQRQISRE

-343 LGVMGDDPDFPNIY
+343 VGIMGDDPELPHVY
-357 DNPTNNPRVAISFS
+357 DNPTNNPRVAVTFS

-476 VQLLNLKILTLY
+476 VQLLNIKILTLY

-501 DSNKK
+501 EQSTDKKK

>member
-1 MREII
+1 M
-6 IKKDMKKKALFTA
+6 IKQKLFVTA
-19 VLALAAAP
+19 VMGLAAA
-27 LFESGAQAQ
+27 LVFETGAQAQ

-45 EYSAQNNPDLIN
+45 EYSAEHNPDLIN

-82 NLQPL
+82 NLEPFS
-87 TYSQSRQFDS
+87 YSQSRQFDS

-129 NNNLSWQNNE
+129 NNSLSWQNNE
-139 SSIGGITNSNRAFS
+139 SSIGGTTNSNRAFS
-153 NSLYLSLTQPI
+153 NRLYLSLNQPI

-190 QLLNVERNITS
+190 QMLNVERNITS
-201 QFYSLFTS
+201 QFYSLFMS
-209 QQNLEISEKELENAE
+209 QQNLEISESELENAE
-224 KNFNIIKD
+224 RNFNIIKD
-232 KVEADLI
+232 KVEADLT

-267 AKDNFKQALG
+267 AKDNFKQVLG
-277 IPLDQ
+277 IPLDE
-282 DIMVVCDIEAEPVFV
+282 DIIVVCDIEAEPVYV
-297 DQAKALESATTTRLE
+297 DPEKALESAMSSRLE

-321 QQEMSMIQ
+321 QQEMSMVQ

-343 LGVMGDDPDFPNIY
+343 LGIMGDDPEFNHMY

-398 EEELKSIEMNVRS
+398 DEELKSIEMNVRS
-411 TCRSLDNLLGQISIA
+411 TCRSLDNLVGQISIA
-426 EQSQK
+426 EQSQR

-445 NGELTGMQMN
+445 NGELTGLQMN
-455 QFQTQLSNSKM
+455 QFQNQLSNSKM

-476 VQLLNLKILTLY
+476 VQLLNIKILTLY
-488 DFEKDEPVVPITY
+488 DFEKDAPVVPMTY
-501 DSNKK
+501 DQNENK

>member
-1 MREII
+1 M
-6 IKKDMKKKALFTA
+6 KKKKALFTA
-19 VLALAAAP
+19 IILLASAP
-27 LFESGAQAQ
+27 AFEGGAQAQ

-45 EYSAQNNPDLIN
+45 EYSEQHNPDLIN

-67 NLIAQRASLKSRFSL
+67 NLIAQRAALKSRFSL
-82 NLQPL
+82 NLEPIS
-87 TYSQSRQFDS
+87 YSQSRQFDS

-129 NNNLSWQNNE
+129 NNRLSWQNNE
-139 SSIGGITNSNRAFS
+139 STTALGSNSNRAFS
-153 NSLYLSLTQPI
+153 NSLYLSLTQPL

-170 KMNMR
+170 KMNLR

-201 QFYSLFTS
+201 QFYSLFTA
-209 QQNLEISEKELENAE
+209 QQNLEISESELENAE

-232 KVEADLI
+232 KVEADLV
-239 TKDEYYQAELNLAQS
+239 TKDEYYQAQVNLAQS
-254 RSSLENQR
+254 RSSLENQK

-267 AKDNFKQALG
+267 SKDNFKQALG
-277 IPLDQ
+277 IPLEE
-282 DIMVVCDIEAEPVFV
+282 DIIVVCDIEADPVFV
-297 DQAKALESATTTRLE
+297 DFEKALESATTTRLE
-312 LRQREISRE
+312 LRQRQIQRE

-343 LGVMGDDPDFPNIY
+343 VGVMGDDPQFPHIY

-398 EEELKSIEMNVRS
+398 EEELKSIEINVRS
-411 TCRSLDNLLGQISIA
+411 TCRSLNNLLEQISIA
-426 EQSQK
+426 EQSQQ
-431 NAQLTYD
+431 NAQLTYE

-476 VQLLNLKILTLY
+476 VQLLNIKILTLY

-501 DSNKK
+501 EESSNKKKK

>member
-1 MREII
+1 
-6 IKKDMKKKALFTA
+6 MKRNLLLKTAL
-19 VLALAAAP
+19 LALCTASVPGTDAR
-27 LFESGAQAQ
+27 AQM
-36 IVMTMEQAL
+36 ILTMEEAL
-45 EYSAQNNPDLIN
+45 EYSSLHNPDLIN

-67 NLIAQRASLKSRFSL
+67 NLIAQKASLKTRFSL
-82 NLQPL
+82 NLEPIS
-87 TYSQSRQFDS
+87 YSQSRQFDS
-97 RYSDWYTNRSL
+97 RYSDWYTNKSL
-108 SSSGTFSISQPII
+108 SSSGTFSISQPIM

-129 NNNLSWQNNE
+129 NNRLSWQNNE
-139 SSIGGITNSNRAFS
+139 STIGGNTNSNRAFS
-153 NSLYLSLTQPI
+153 NRLYLSLNQPL
-164 FTYNRT
+164 FSYNRT

-190 QLLNVERNITS
+190 QMLNVERNIAG
-201 QFYSLFTS
+201 QFYSLFMS
-209 QQNLEISEKELENAE
+209 QQNLEISESELENAE
-224 KNFNIIKD
+224 RNFNIIKD
-232 KVEADLI
+232 KVEADI
-239 TKDEYYQAELNLAQS
+239 ATKDEYYQAELNLAQS

-277 IPLDQ
+277 IPLDE
-282 DIMVVCDIEAEPVFV
+282 DIRVVCSIEAEPVLV
-297 DQAKALESATTTRLE
+297 DFDKALESALATRLE

-321 QQEMSMIQ
+321 QQEMQMVQ

-343 LGVMGDDPDFPNIY
+343 LGIMGDNTDFQNIY
-357 DNPTNNPRVAISFS
+357 EHPTNNPSVAISFS

-384 KAAEIERKMFELSA
+384 KAAQIEREMFELSA
-398 EEELKSIEMNVRS
+398 EEELKSIEMNLRS

-476 VQLLNLKILTLY
+476 VQLLNIKILTLY
-488 DFEKDEPVVPITY
+488 DFEKDAPVVPITY
-501 DSNKK
+501 DRNNK

>member
-1 MREII
+1 
-6 IKKDMKKKALFTA
+6 MKKKKSVLMTA
-19 VLALAAAP
+19 VLTLAASV
-27 LFESGAQAQ
+27 FGTGARAQ
-36 IVMTMEQAL
+36 IIMTMEQAL
-45 EYSAQNNPDLIN
+45 EYSAEHNPDLIN
-57 SRMSMERYEQ
+57 SRMSMEQYEQ
-67 NLIAQRASLKSRFSL
+67 NLIAQKASLKSRFSL

-87 TYSQSRQFDS
+87 SYSQSRQFDS

-129 NNNLSWQNNE
+129 NNSLSWQNNE
-139 SSIGGITNSNRAFS
+139 SSIGGVTNSNRAFS
-153 NSLYLSLTQPI
+153 NSLYLSLNQPL

-170 KMNMR
+170 KMNLR
-175 QIEMNYENARISYAL
+175 TIEMNYENARIRYAL

-201 QFYSLFTS
+201 QFYSLFMA

-232 KVEADLI
+232 KVEADLV
-239 TKDEYYQAELNLAQS
+239 TKDEYYQAQVNLAQS

-267 AKDNFKQALG
+267 SKDNFKQALG
-277 IPLDQ
+277 IPLDE
-282 DIMVVCDIEAEPVFV
+282 DIIVVCDVEAQPVFV
-297 DQAKALESATTTRLE
+297 DFNKALESATTTRLE
-312 LRQREISRE
+312 LRQRQISRE

-343 LGVMGDDPDFPNIY
+343 VGVMGDDPEFPHVY

-398 EEELKSIEMNVRS
+398 EEEIKSIEMNVRS

-426 EQSQK
+426 EQSEQ

-466 SYTQA
+466 SHMQA

-476 VQLLNLKILTLY
+476 VQLLNIKILTLY

-501 DSNKK
+501 EKEDNKKNRK